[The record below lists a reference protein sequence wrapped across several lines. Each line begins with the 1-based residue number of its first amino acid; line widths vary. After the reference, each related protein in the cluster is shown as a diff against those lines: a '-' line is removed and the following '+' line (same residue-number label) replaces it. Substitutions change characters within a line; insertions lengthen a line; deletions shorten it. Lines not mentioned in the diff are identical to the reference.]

1 MSDDQREQ
9 LTGAQDES
17 WSLETTGPAAIGLIE
32 QLARNL
38 IAEDDNPQ
46 DARPLWRKLPNTP
59 NQELTDKDNH
69 PVHFSSQTVGTS
81 YGSSVHVTIN
91 RPLYEGE
98 TVIGGERIEIT
109 ANEDHK
115 DSGTVMG
122 TISVAIMDAD
132 GNLQMDKSVQNNQAA
147 LTRATAAISSLFD

>member
-9 LTGAQDES
+9 LTGSENES
-17 WSLETTGPAAIGLIE
+17 WSLETTGPVAIGLIE
-32 QLARNL
+32 ELARNL

-46 DARPLWRKLPNTP
+46 DARPLWRKLPDGQ
-59 NQELTDKDNH
+59 NQQLTDKDNH
-69 PVHFSSQTVGTS
+69 TVRFSSQTIGTS
-81 YGSSVHVTIN
+81 YGSSVHVTLD
-91 RPLYEGE
+91 RPLYDGDIVTGSEK
-98 TVIGGERIEIT
+98 IEIT

-122 TISVAIMDAD
+122 TISVATMDAE
-132 GNLQMDKSVQNNQAA
+132 GRLQMDKSVQNNQAA